1 MRLRRGSTNG
11 ADVRKLQERLG
22 LKVDGDFGPKTEE
35 GVRNFQRDNNL
46 PVTGIV
52 EQIMWN
58 MLFSDSKVDIYRLR
72 GTLPENV
79 ILELP
84 DVMRT
89 FKIDTPLRLAHFLA
103 QCAQES
109 ANFRVVFENMN
120 YSAENLRATF
130 PRYFTTDA
138 MAKEFARQP
147 EKIANYVYNDAN
159 RSSRGKLGNT
169 APDDG
174 WKFRGRGFIQLTG
187 KINYTAFNK
196 FVEEDVVANPDLVAT
211 KYPLLSAAW
220 FWSINDIN
228 RVASRGDTSDIVT
241 EVTKI
246 VNGGTH
252 GLQARI
258 GHFNRFYARLK

>member
-1 MRLRRGSTNG
+1 MILRRGSNG
-11 ADVRKLQERLG
+11 PDVRKLQERLG

-58 MLFSDSKVDIYRLR
+58 VLFAAPKLDIYKLR
-72 GTLPENV
+72 GAIPENV
-79 ILELP
+79 IPQLP
-84 DVMRT
+84 DVINK

-109 ANFRVVFENMN
+109 GNFRIVFENMN
-120 YSAENLRATF
+120 YSAQNLRAVF

-138 MAKEFARQP
+138 MAAQFARQP
-147 EKIANYVYNDAN
+147 EKIANYVYDDAN
-159 RSSRGKLGNT
+159 RSARGKLGNT
-169 APDDG
+169 AQGDG
-174 WKFRGRGFIQLTG
+174 WRYRGRGYIQLTG
-187 KINYTAFNK
+187 KNNYAAFNR
-196 FVEEDVVANPDLVAT
+196 FVDDDVVANPDLVAN
-211 KYPLLSAAW
+211 KYPLLSAGW
-220 FWSINDIN
+220 FWNISDLN
-228 RVASRGDTSDIVT
+228 RIASRGDTAAVVT
-241 EVTKI
+241 EVTKV

-258 GHFNRFYARLK
+258 GYFNTFHARLK